1 MLTLHCICFRHL
13 FALPP
18 FLKEMLDVKS
28 LPLIF
33 FFLFSI
39 DQYPATGVYHLHSMF
54 LMPET
59 YICIH
64 KYISFVLTKNIL
76 FIVYVGIHKHVIFLL
91 K

>member
-1 MLTLHCICFRHL
+1 MLTLHYICFRHL

-39 DQYPATGVYHLHSMF
+39 DQYPAIGVYHLHSMF
-54 LMPET
+54 LCQKHI
-59 YICIH
+59 YVSI
-64 KYISFVLTKNIL
+64 NIYLL
-76 FIVYVGIHKHVIFLL
+76 F
-91 K
+91 